1 MALQDQNQQR
11 LFCEVVAQ
19 LIIAD
24 AQVTDA
30 ERDFLQRLFDRF
42 GFDDEQRQAVYNSVN
57 IADPIDRRFQM
68 LPKETHHQLL
78 AELEA
83 AAALDGE
90 IGAGERQIIEDVR
103 RRMGM

>member
-1 MALQDQNQQR
+1 MGLHTEEHQR

-24 AQVTDA
+24 AQVTDD

-42 GFDDEQRQAVYNSVN
+42 GFDEAKKQAVYNSVN
-57 IADPIDRRFQM
+57 IADPIDRRVQM
-68 LPKETHHQLL
+68 LPAEVRPQLL
-78 AELEA
+78 AELES

-90 IGAGERQIIEDVR
+90 IGAGERQILEDVR
-103 RRMGM
+103 RRLA